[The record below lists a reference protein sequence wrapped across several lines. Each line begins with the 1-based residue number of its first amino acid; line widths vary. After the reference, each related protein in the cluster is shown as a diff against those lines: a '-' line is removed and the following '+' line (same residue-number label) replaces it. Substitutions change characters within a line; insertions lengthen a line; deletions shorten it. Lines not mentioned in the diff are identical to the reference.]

1 MDPQLKKKLDS
12 AKPSRTSKKRT
23 YDQPLRV
30 LERGAD
36 RSPEGHW
43 SRGRRGSEA
52 SELFYSIHWGEAWQ
66 QFLERK
72 SDGRFKYR
80 TARDLAH
87 ALAVGVDAKIRRRRA
102 GYLYSAIGPVSA
114 ADKKKRVP
122 YVGDWEML
130 RAQTFL
136 GEVKDDQ
143 LLFGT
148 PQMKVIK
155 EAMRKM
161 HDLTEIA
168 QAHAALL
175 MPFLGRYDAWCRQID
190 GAYNHSILNEKGK
203 YDERRAKPYVEF
215 INNMREAMVSTIEA
229 SLRCYGIGKDEASVL
244 VQIFVARMRDELG
257 DAMPIILA
265 GLSGVPPT
273 INGKAAA
280 GGVQPVNGQDKG
292 EMAVSPMLKLI
303 NESFLAKS
311 IRFKM
316 PHADVHIDGVPDVEE
331 QATPREHA
339 KLRPAISDRKKIQ

>member
-1 MDPQLKKKLDS
+1 LKKKLIS
-12 AKPSRTSKKRT
+12 AKPRRTSKKRT

-43 SRGRRGSEA
+43 SNVRRGSEA
-52 SELFYSIHWGEAWQ
+52 SELFFSIHWGEAWQ
-66 QFLERK
+66 QFLQRK
-72 SDGRFKYR
+72 SDGKFKYR
-80 TARDLAH
+80 TARELAG
-87 ALAVGVDAKIRRRRA
+87 ALAVGVDARTRRRRA

-136 GEVKDDQ
+136 GELKDDQ

-155 EAMRKM
+155 AATKKLK
-161 HDLTEIA
+161 DLTEIA

-203 YDERRAKPYVEF
+203 YDERRARPYVEF
-215 INNMREAMVSTIEA
+215 INNMRDALTSTIEA
-229 SLRCYGIGKDEASVL
+229 SLRCYGIGEDEASVL

-273 INGKAAA
+273 IDGKAA
-280 GGVQPVNGQDKG
+280 GGTQPVNGEAKP
-292 EMAVSPMLKLI
+292 EENPMMKLI
-303 NESFLAKS
+303 TQSFLAKS

-316 PHADVHIDGVPDVEE
+316 PHPDVHIEGVPDEEE
-331 QATPREHA
+331 QARPREEVA
-339 KLRPAISDRKKIQ
+339 KKVQEQLGAEKNRQKIQ